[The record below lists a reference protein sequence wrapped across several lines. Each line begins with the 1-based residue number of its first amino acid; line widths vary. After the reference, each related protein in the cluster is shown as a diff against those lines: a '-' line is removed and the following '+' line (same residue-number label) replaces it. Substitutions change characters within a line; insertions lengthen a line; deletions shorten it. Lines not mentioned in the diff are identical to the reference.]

1 MLTSA
6 VLYLLSLQPEDAP
19 PTAAGAAAKA
29 KVRSYELSSS
39 DDRFWKANA
48 GQPFPA
54 VASAVQE
61 KLTALQEE
69 QAKIRDT
76 TTGSSFQD
84 PSAATSDLSSAISA
98 LPRIQKKK
106 RVVETH
112 TNIATA
118 LLKAIKARDVDSFFE
133 LEQAWINKA
142 SGDRAELDR
151 LIAQGKGSW
160 KDRLRAALIF
170 CIATEAGDAEVAQV
184 RAALEKSIAEHKD
197 PGVGAVAAADLASL
211 DYLSAYRFLHRL
223 QAAAPS
229 SAAASAA
236 PKGDSGSEGWGL
248 FGKLANSVAK
258 EVVSQT
264 AGVLAGVRNLLP
276 TNTDLPVTRL
286 VDALM
291 AGKESAEAERFQ
303 YFDPK
308 QAKAKVGRAR
318 LTTGYKDAV
327 VFVLGGGC
335 YAEYQNVQD
344 YAKRTAASSL
354 VYGCTELCSPEHF
367 MEQLTQLGEQ
377 QKAAKKGHVPVD

>member
-1 MLTSA
+1 
-6 VLYLLSLQPEDAP
+6 
-19 PTAAGAAAKA
+19 
-29 KVRSYELSSS
+29 VRSYELSSS
-39 DDRFWKANA
+39 DDRFWKNNA

-69 QAKIRDT
+69 QAKIRDS

-84 PSAATSDLSSAISA
+84 PNAATSDLSSAISA
-98 LPRIQKKK
+98 LPRLQKKK

-118 LLKAIKARDVDSFFE
+118 LLKAIKARDVDAFFE
-133 LEQAWINKA
+133 AEQNWINRA
-142 SGDRAELDR
+142 NGDRTELDR
-151 LIAQGKGSW
+151 LISQGKGTW

-170 CIATEAGDAEVAQV
+170 CIATGANDAEVGQV

-197 PGVGAVAAADLASL
+197 GGAAATAALDLASL
-211 DYLSAYRFLHRL
+211 DYLSAYRFIHRL

-236 PKGDSGSEGWGL
+236 PSDGSSEGWGL

-291 AGKESAEAERFQ
+291 AGKESAEADRFV

-308 QAKAKVGRAR
+308 QAKAKAGRAR
-318 LTTGYKDAV
+318 LTTGYKEAV

-335 YAEYQNVQD
+335 YAEYQNMQD
-344 YAKRTAASSL
+344 YVKRTSANS
-354 VYGCTELCSPEHF
+354 VIYGCTELCSPEHF

-377 QKAAKKGHVPVD
+377 QKAAKKGQVPVD